1 MTGYSRVVMV
11 VAALAFA
18 GAADAQTETT
28 EKAPPSMAEVLAGAP
43 DGDWR
48 SPDPENTVYFELG
61 PGRVVIELAP
71 AFAPNHA
78 ANIRALV
85 RAGYFDGAFV
95 VRSQDNYVVQW
106 ARTEDAPGG
115 TGDAKL
121 SLPGEYARLIGDDL
135 PFTALPDPDS
145 YAPRTGFSVGFPAAR
160 DPATGKTWLVHCYG
174 MVGAGRGMAAD
185 SGSGAELYTVI
196 GHAPRHLDRN
206 VTLVGRVISGIERL
220 SVLPR
225 GTGTLGFYEDTG
237 ELVPILGARIA
248 VDVPEAERTRIEL
261 LRTDSASFA
270 ALIEARRT
278 RREEWFIEPTGRI
291 EVCNVP
297 LPTRTP

>member
-1 MTGYSRVVMV
+1 MKGYRRLVMV
-11 VAALAFA
+11 TAALAFA
-18 GAADAQTETT
+18 GVADGQSEAPEQ
-28 EKAPPSMAEVLAGAP
+28 APPTMAEVLESAP
-43 DGDWR
+43 DGHWR
-48 SPDPENTVYFELG
+48 TPDPESTVYFELG
-61 PGRVVIELAP
+61 SGRVVIELAP
-71 AFAPNHA
+71 AFAPNHV

-85 RAGYFDGAFV
+85 RAGYFDGAMV

-106 ARTEDAPGG
+106 ARTEEASGG
-115 TGDAKL
+115 TGDAEP
-121 SLPGEYARLIGDDL
+121 SLPGEYARPIGDDL
-135 PFTALPDPDS
+135 TFTALPDPDS
-145 YAPRTGFSVGFPAAR
+145 YAPRTGFSAGFPAAR
-160 DPATGKTWLVHCYG
+160 DPATGRTWLVHCYG
-174 MVGAGRGMAAD
+174 MVGAGRGMASD

-206 VTLVGRVISGIERL
+206 VTLVGRVISGIEHL

-225 GTGTLGFYEDTG
+225 GTGPLGFYEDP
-237 ELVPILGARIA
+237 EMRVPILRARVA
-248 VDVPEAERTRIEL
+248 ADVPAAERTRIEL
-261 LRTDSASFA
+261 LRTDSPSFT